1 MDIGKTVG
9 DSFEYAREGLIGKW
23 TKWFLLFVSC
33 IIFPLFLGYI
43 MRIYRGAHPSPEPD
57 DWGTLFID
65 GIKLII
71 VGIIYALPVIILE
84 IVIIGSAG
92 LALFMGISR
101 QSLHPGAVLGLI
113 GAVIVGVL
121 ILLVVGLIIGL
132 IATIAFVRFART
144 NSFGEAFNFSA
155 IFTTI
160 GQIGWITYIFA
171 LFVIVL
177 IIGIIKVICLVI
189 PIIGIVLLLILVPFL
204 GMFFARYI
212 TLLYDSAGAAKNL
225 TSAREE

>member
-1 MDIGKTVG
+1 LDIGKAVG
-9 DSFEYAREGLIGKW
+9 DSFEYAQEGLVGKW

-33 IIFPLFLGYI
+33 IIFPLFLGYM
-43 MRIYRGAHPSPEPD
+43 MRIYRGATPSPEPD
-57 DWGTLFID
+57 DWGTMFID
-65 GIKLII
+65 GIRLLI

-84 IVIIGSAG
+84 IFIIGSAG
-92 LALFMGISR
+92 LALLMGAPR

-121 ILLVVGLIIGL
+121 VLLVVGLIIGL

-144 NSFGEAFNFSA
+144 SSFGEAFNFGA
-155 IFTTI
+155 ILATI
-160 GQIGWITYIFA
+160 GRIGWITYIFA

-189 PIIGIVLLLILVPFL
+189 PIIGIVLLLILVPLL

-212 TLLYDSAGAAKNL
+212 TLLYDSAGAA
-225 TSAREE
+225 